1 MQFINQA
8 RSLTSNI
15 NKLLTALLVIIMVM
29 LLQSCASAPDSA
41 NSNTDKG
48 SLGSLGK
55 DIVGMVDTKPSRENN
70 SNSHI
75 ISNSTQN
82 RYLEQVDI
90 KLANVPKS
98 VISQYQQAIELMRRQ
113 QWQAADKML
122 DKVITAQP
130 QLSGAYVNKALSA
143 LQQDNIAAAN
153 SLLDKAILVNA
164 DNPYAH
170 QIKASLLRTQGQYEQ
185 AEQHYRSALAIWPQY
200 PEAQV
205 NLAILLELYR
215 GQYLEARQY
224 YLAYLANQSDN
235 QQVKRWLAGV
245 EIKMQRAGLIIP
257 ADISTLEPKYMPKES
272 EQYVPQ
278 PKEAQ

>member
-1 MQFINQA
+1 MQFINQTRA
-8 RSLTSNI
+8 STSNMPK
-15 NKLLTALLVIIMVM
+15 KLVVIVVM
-29 LLQSCASAPDSA
+29 IIGLQSCASAPDSVS
-41 NSNTDKG
+41 SNTDKG

-55 DIVGMVDTKPSRENN
+55 DIVAMVDMKSSRGNDSN
-70 SNSHI
+70 SNS

-82 RYLEQVDI
+82 RYLEQADI

-113 QWQAADKML
+113 QWQAADNL
-122 DKVITAQP
+122 FDNVIAAQP

-153 SLLDKAILVNA
+153 SLLNKAIQVNT

-170 QIKASLLRTQGQYEQ
+170 QIKAGLLRIQGQYEQ
-185 AEQHYRSALAIWPQY
+185 AEQHYRTALAIWPRY

-215 GQYLEARQY
+215 GQYAEARQY
-224 YLAYLANQSDN
+224 YLAYLANQPDN
-235 QQVKRWLAGV
+235 QQAKRWLAGV
-245 EIKMQRAGLIIP
+245 EIKMQRAGLTIP
-257 ADISTLEPKYMPKES
+257 AETPTDT

-278 PKEAQ
+278 SKEAK